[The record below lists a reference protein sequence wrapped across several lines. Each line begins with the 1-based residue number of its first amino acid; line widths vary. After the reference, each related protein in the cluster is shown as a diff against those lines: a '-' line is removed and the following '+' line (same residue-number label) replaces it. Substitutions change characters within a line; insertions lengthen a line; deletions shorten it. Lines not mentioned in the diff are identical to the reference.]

1 MNLQKPTGRSFE
13 FEGVTYTMKAGQ
25 LDGETCEAI
34 DAAIAASKTRCAFDM
49 IERIDAL
56 PSDTSSQAKA
66 KIMVLNEA
74 RELMRSIKPTM
85 LGELSDALQTDR
97 EVVAVMLHRTC
108 TPKISIEKAREITR
122 RYPVFHDLGL
132 MVWLSSGVNEAGKS
146 ELRRMALRGGADP
159 NSSDE
164 ESSADS
170 TSPQGL

>member
-1 MNLQKPTGRSFE
+1 MNLQKPIGRTFDFDGTS
-13 FEGVTYTMKAGQ
+13 YTMKAGQ

-34 DAAIAASKTRCAFDM
+34 DAAIAASKTRCAFEM

-56 PSDTSSQAKA
+56 PSETSSQAKA

-74 RELMRSIKPTM
+74 RELMRSIKPAM

-108 TPKISIEKAREITR
+108 TPYLSIEKARDIVR

-146 ELRRMALRGGADP
+146 ELRRMALRGGEDR
-159 NSSDE
+159 SSSGG

-170 TSPQGL
+170 T